1 MQACPHA
8 STLRFLLCLKAFW
21 LKHCEKLYMPSLC
34 SFWFCLRL
42 CTQGFVCALKLT
54 GPSVI
59 GRRREP
65 GSLKSPVLI
74 TYWSNLADNSL
85 KSGGQQGM
93 PVKQNERARGC
104 AKERERDWERE
115 RERERERQR
124 VQKVH
129 SDSHLWLSLNVYDW
143 SRACVPCRAHCQLSL
158 TIVANHKHSFTF
170 SQLVKSKCALHF

>member
-1 MQACPHA
+1 MMQACPHA

-104 AKERERDWERE
+104 AKERERERLRKRE
-115 RERERERQR
+115 RERKRETTGPKGPLR
-124 VQKVH
+124 
-129 SDSHLWLSLNVYDW
+129 LS
-143 SRACVPCRAHCQLSL
+143 SL
-158 TIVANHKHSFTF
+158 TLT
-170 SQLVKSKCALHF
+170 KCLRLIQGLRPMSSALPTVTYHCC